1 MTFKDLQRIV
11 LSESD
16 SAIESEGMQ
25 ELTKRLRDKPF
36 WWIGNTSEHTR
47 RFKISNGNCCFN
59 HIIGLPKKN
68 GEEKPFFDY
77 QRNINKSLFVPS
89 VYNFRAPTPEE
100 EDKYRKL
107 LMEAELKS
115 QTKSENIKSTHT
127 DVLDQKTNELIY
139 PFKVKHL
146 WIKKATGLGITEL
159 LIRIMCHLCMKNDDY
174 KNSQTLLDLV
184 IKNMLWL
191 L

>member
-11 LSESD
+11 LSESEPSAD
-16 SAIESEGMQ
+16 SPAMIQLMQ
-25 ELTKRLRDKPF
+25 RLRDKRF
-36 WWIGNTSEHTR
+36 WWIGNNYEHSP

-77 QRNINKSLFVPS
+77 QRNIYKALFTPS

-100 EDKYRKL
+100 ESKYKRL

-115 QTKSENIKSTHT
+115 S
-127 DVLDQKTNELIY
+127 
-139 PFKVKHL
+139 PR
-146 WIKKATGLGITEL
+146 ARR
-159 LIRIMCHLCMKNDDY
+159 RI
-174 KNSQTLLDLV
+174 
-184 IKNMLWL
+184 
-191 L
+191 